1 MTFKIFKNKISSLSL
16 DNNNNNNSRSWLKGS
31 DAKITFSISTLAR
44 KEYKHCV
51 KR

>member
-1 MTFKIFKNKISSLSL
+1 MTLKIFKNKISSSSL
-16 DNNNNNNSRSWLKGS
+16 DNNNNNIRSWLKGS
-31 DAKITFSISTLAR
+31 DATIISTLAR